1 MATLVT
7 IVVVEDHLSLQELL
21 VEALQGEGYA
31 AVGCASAEELD
42 EYLVKAKADILVLDI
57 NLPGEN
63 GVSIAARLSKANPAL
78 RIIMLTARS
87 SEKDKL
93 IGYENGADIY
103 LTKPVSPSELL
114 AAVGS
119 IKRRIKQEVPTA
131 SLLMDCPKRQ
141 LLSTLS
147 GLTIELS
154 FNELS
159 LLKGLVV
166 APGHK
171 LDYWRLLDLL
181 GKAVD
186 EKSKAALG
194 VQIHRLNAKLLP
206 LTDGEACIKS
216 NFKEGYQ
223 LAVSINISRA

>member
-1 MATLVT
+1 MPAALN
-7 IVVVEDHLSLQELL
+7 IVVVEDHISLQELL
-21 VEALQGEGYA
+21 VSHLSDSGYS
-31 AVGCASAEELD
+31 AVGVSSAEELD
-42 EYLVKAKADILVLDI
+42 DYLLASKADILVLDI

-63 GVSIAARLSKANPAL
+63 GISIANRLSLANSAL
-78 RIIMLTARS
+78 RIVMLTAKSAER
-87 SEKDKL
+87 DKL
-93 IGYENGADIY
+93 QGYANGADIY

-114 AAVGS
+114 AAIGS
-119 IKRRIKQEVPTA
+119 LQRRIKQAVPAA
-131 SLLMDCPKRQ
+131 SLLLDCQKRQ
-141 LLSTLS
+141 LLSSLS
-147 GLTIELS
+147 GAMV
-154 FNELS
+154 ELS
-159 LLKGLVV
+159 LNELTLLKALAV
-166 APGHK
+166 APGQK

-194 VQIHRLNAKLLP
+194 VQIHRLNVKLLP

>member
-1 MATLVT
+1 MLALIN

-21 VEALQGEGYA
+21 VEALRHAGYA
-31 AVGCASAEELD
+31 AVGFSSAEELD

-63 GVSIAARLSKANPAL
+63 GISIAARLSHANPAL

-87 SEKDKL
+87 TEKDKL
-93 IGYENGADIY
+93 VGYENGADIY

-119 IKRRIKQEVPTA
+119 IKRRIKQEVPAA
-131 SLLMDCPKRQ
+131 SFSMDCPKRQ
-141 LLSTLS
+141 LLSTAS
-147 GLTIELS
+147 GATVELS

-159 LLKGLVV
+159 LLKGLVA

-181 GKAVD
+181 GKTVD

-194 VQIHRLNAKLLP
+194 VQIHRLNLKMLP
-206 LTDGEACIKS
+206 LTDGETCIKS

>member
-1 MATLVT
+1 MAPLIN

-21 VEALQGEGYA
+21 VEALSEQGYA

-42 EYLVKAKADILVLDI
+42 EHLVKAKADILVLDI

-63 GVSIAARLSKANPAL
+63 GISIAARLSLANPAL
-78 RIIMLTARS
+78 RIIMLTAKS

-93 IGYENGADIY
+93 VGYENGADIY

-119 IKRRIKQEVPTA
+119 IKRRIQQAAPPA
-131 SLLMDCPKRQ
+131 SLLLDCPKRQ
-141 LLSTLS
+141 LLSASSGITVDLS
-147 GLTIELS
+147 S
-154 FNELS
+154 NELS

-166 APGHK
+166 APSHK

-186 EKSKAALG
+186 DKSKAALG
-194 VQIHRLNAKLLP
+194 VQIHRLNIKMLP
-206 LTDGEACIKS
+206 LTDGEAGILS
-216 NFKEGYQ
+216 NFKTGYQ

>member
-1 MATLVT
+1 MASLVNV
-7 IVVVEDHLSLQELL
+7 VVVEDHLSLQELL
-21 VEALQGEGYA
+21 VEALRQESYA
-31 AVGCASAEELD
+31 AFGCASAEELD
-42 EYLVKAKADILVLDI
+42 ECLVKAKADILVLDI

-63 GVSIAARLSKANPAL
+63 GISIAERLSHANPAL

-87 SEKDKL
+87 TEKDKL

-119 IKRRIKQEVPTA
+119 ISRRIKQEVPSA
-131 SLLMDCPKRQ
+131 SLLLDCPKRQ

-147 GLTIELS
+147 GIMTELS

-194 VQIHRLNAKLLP
+194 VQIHRLNLKMMP
-206 LTDGEACIKS
+206 LMNGETCIKS

-223 LAVSINISRA
+223 LSVSINISRA